1 VEPYFAAL
9 TTVWESRSYK
19 IAEYIVEGLYPSALA
34 STELRDRTRAWLDA
48 NPEVP
53 ALRRMLVEALAGV
66 ERALAAQARDAAAE
80 VDGGHQVPAVQRG
93 GILDNLVQVRDREE
107 SDGLGRARRGCRH
120 CGPQDSRRRRGGR
133 RCQGRGREVP
143 CFAGID
149 EVRAYGDG
157 ASAGGVELEDAGAV
171 EASGGELRLC
181 RDAAEAG
188 RVSAVYNG
196 GHYRQAARR
205 GDLAVDH
212 AVPGHPRGEVRGV
225 ALLRLNVLL

>member
-1 VEPYFAAL
+1 MYIYITFARRGGGFVLSPSEAESSTGIVDREEVGGLEPRADGNVL
-9 TTVWESRSYK
+9 D
-19 IAEYIVEGLYPSALA
+19 G
-34 STELRDRTRAWLDA
+34 RT
-48 NPEVP
+48 
-53 ALRRMLVEALAGV
+53 
-66 ERALAAQARDAAAE
+66 AQARDAAAE
-80 VDGGHQVPAVQRG
+80 VD
-93 GILDNLVQVRDREE
+93 
-107 SDGLGRARRGCRH
+107 
-120 CGPQDSRRRRGGR
+120 
-133 RCQGRGREVP
+133 
-143 CFAGID
+143 
-149 EVRAYGDG
+149 EVRAYGVG

-171 EASGGELRLC
+171 EAGGGELRLC